1 MLSVSFSVDLV
12 KAQIGVSEG
21 KSLEELGLEQ
31 DNINC
36 NGHAIQARI
45 TTEDPA
51 NGFVPDTGRIEV
63 SSKITHSYHHY
74 QRLPLS
80 EHSAFKGP
88 LENLR
93 IVYLLCHT
101 LFCKNVRI

>member
-1 MLSVSFSVDLV
+1 MLVHASTCSLFPSSVDLV

-31 DNINC
+31 DNISC

-63 SSKITHSYHHY
+63 STKNTLTITTSLLHY
-74 QRLPLS
+74 RNILPQRAFEKFKNGVPILPYTFL
-80 EHSAFKGP
+80 
-88 LENLR
+88 
-93 IVYLLCHT
+93 
-101 LFCKNVRI
+101 